1 MHPERHAGRR
11 RARTQALARIFGD
24 GTTETPVLYTDAARY
39 PGRRAMCLAVND
51 NTDALKVSTTV
62 LTADSGSAE
71 EAAIALAIV
80 HASIL
85 PTYDSPITIVTDSQA
100 ACRAFA
106 QGLPFEQSDQ
116 GARRA
121 LLYRGAVGCAHQPE
135 EECNDTIA
143 LGHRSRG
150 SRARSTARG
159 TCVFPLTGPSVVLK
173 GHIADACIRMNEQ
186 PRRAHIRG
194 LKRNDAK

>member
-1 MHPERHAGRR
+1 MHPERYAGRR

-39 PGRRAMCLAVND
+39 PGRRAMCLAVID
-51 NTDALKVSTTV
+51 NTSALKVCTTV

-106 QGLPFEQSDQ
+106 QGLVTAHTHRILSSVPPPTLRRCASFRTTGGPRTTMGILAVSDVN
-116 GARRA
+116 RRS
-121 LLYRGAVGCAHQPE
+121 
-135 EECNDTIA
+135 N
-143 LGHRSRG
+143 
-150 SRARSTARG
+150 
-159 TCVFPLTGPSVVLK
+159 
-173 GHIADACIRMNEQ
+173 N
-186 PRRAHIRG
+186 
-194 LKRNDAK
+194 